1 MDLDRRD
8 LLTAAGA
15 LALSAAA
22 PAALAQQPA
31 AAPPQTWV
39 LTDLYPTPEAWAAER
54 EAVLKS
60 LPALAGYKGKLGTDA
75 ATLRSGPRRC

>member
-15 LALSAAA
+15 LALTAAA
-22 PAALAQQPA
+22 PAAFAQPA

-39 LTDLYPTPEAWAAER
+39 LTDLYPSAEAWAAST
-54 EAVLKS
+54 AWK
-60 LPALAGYKGKLGTDA
+60 
-75 ATLRSGPRRC
+75 